1 MKIEDYGRSFLHKH
15 YCKIKF
21 SIVVTELIIVL
32 VILVVLFGASR
43 LPEIGSGIGEAIKN
57 LKKSMSEL
65 HEIDVTPKIKYDRI
79 LTI

>member
-1 MKIEDYGRSFLHKH
+1 LKYSIIFL
-15 YCKIKF
+15 KF